1 MRGQGKGPIKDEL
14 LVLDE
19 QLRRQMEVPGV
30 ARAGD
35 SGHLIVLDLLRI
47 MYKLLLP
54 L

>member
-30 ARAGD
+30 ARVGD
-35 SGHLIVLDLLRI
+35 SGHLRVLDLLRI

>member
-30 ARAGD
+30 ARVGD
-35 SGHLIVLDLLRI
+35 SGHLRVLDLLRI
-47 MYKLLLP
+47 MYKLLL
-54 L
+54 LL